1 MTEAATGA
9 RAPSVAWPVRVT
21 QDRAVAWLRRR
32 VPGATGV
39 RAQLYHHPM
48 LATAYEVRRRDGSA
62 SAHALVDLVG
72 GRAYATEPWEHV
84 AFVPIAEAE
93 AGLAAGAASAVGR
106 EPAGT
111 SGAAEP
117 DGASGESRT
126 EATGTS
132 AAAIS
137 APARVLD
144 DERGERAARDL
155 VRSVLLRGRRLGPPG
170 RLHPLRE
177 PLLFGKPNWWLTGT
191 KDGRPVEIILDG
203 LTGRHYALKA

>member
-1 MTEAATGA
+1 MTESTGPEAAAGSAASAAAGA
-9 RAPSVAWPVRVT
+9 PAPSVAWPVRVT
-21 QDRAVAWLRRR
+21 HDRAIAWLRRR
-32 VPGATGV
+32 VPGAAAV

-48 LATAYEVRRRDGSA
+48 LATSYEVRKRDGSA

-84 AFVPIAEAE
+84 AFVPLAEAE
-93 AGLAAGAASAVGR
+93 AAC
-106 EPAGT
+106 
-111 SGAAEP
+111 
-117 DGASGESRT
+117 
-126 EATGTS
+126 

-137 APARVLD
+137 DPVRVLD

-170 RLHPLRE
+170 QLHPLRE
-177 PLLFGKPNWWLTGT
+177 PLLFGKPNWWLTAT

-203 LTGRHYALKA
+203 LTGRHYALTA